1 MRSLCPTTKS
11 RPHLLQLEKAR
22 ARQWRSSAAK
32 SKINLKKKKPSIC
45 TCSTF
50 LFSWTTSSSQSVMWA
65 QCHKVTP
72 WSTPA
77 LFLYQPGDSPEN
89 ISRVPESI
97 NESCWFD
104 EEEDYITL
112 AQDNFAQILL
122 LWHLFPKFFPEGR
135 LLILPKSQTRQ
146 SIWEHIFLQNS
157 PVFPEG

>member
-32 SKINLKKKKPSIC
+32 SKINLKKKNPQFVLVQHFSFLGPLPLLNLLCELSVIKLLLGPPLLSFCINLEIPQKIC
-45 TCSTF
+45 
-50 LFSWTTSSSQSVMWA
+50 
-65 QCHKVTP
+65 
-72 WSTPA
+72 
-77 LFLYQPGDSPEN
+77 
-89 ISRVPESI
+89 RVPESI

-112 AQDNFAQILL
+112 AQDNFAQILF